1 MPVQGVM
8 MSTGSTTGTGDV
20 PVMIP
25 IAANTTLEN
34 MTNERLMALAKSN
47 EQHKVVSE
55 MLLKT
60 AQSDL
65 ANSRKKVEE
74 LTAQLDEVR
83 RELTAEKAINESRKI
98 VEYQIAAVSGSLNQT
113 DLSANQKEMARGSEE
128 YGAEKQEERLKASI
142 NLNRDWERDVD
153 EGSGNK
159 TVYVKKDSNLE
170 KDKSTSGRP
179 TDSAATILV
188 KSVLLSPRSPAVASN
203 AEPVKIP
210 AVSQRTWADADD
222 EEEDESKAP
231 VSAQGP
237 GQGQRA
243 QGGVYSRGP
252 GQGHGEGPSRGGGST
267 DGSTYKSG
275 RDKES
280 TGQYGAG
287 RGSKAGQPYNSY
299 DGDRNRGFDRDNRE
313 SSYGGDHHSSFGG
326 RGSGEGRGQFGG
338 RGMNNMGGRGQAD
351 RGSIGSG
358 AGNVVR
364 PLRPT
369 KIIPPTG
376 GPFPSS
382 PSKPPVEQERER
394 ERDGQDSA
402 HGGGS
407 PGIPRSI
414 NGTGATNN
422 NDSSSSSSGK
432 KLNSNPTSDVRNTK
446 SLIFGGPPN
455 PNPTFTRSTTS
466 TFGSRD
472 VRVLDAANAA
482 NASANANAN
491 TNANAN
497 ATSSYSNTNS
507 NFESPTRRK
516 GPPAQFISTSPDREN
531 SNTNSNSRFGDSS
544 DEHADTEGNGEERA
558 GSTDEG
564 NMKNNAAMKSKKGI
578 KNLRPAGRDGG
589 RGDGW
594 RGSGIG
600 GRGRGRDDERR
611 SLGGHEGS
619 GGRGEAMKIPPP
631 PYLAAYHRDK
641 DNDSSATTGQ
651 SSGAGTSATET
662 DRERGDSMRSSSATA
677 GVNMDGS
684 VCRFYSKGFCRFGAD
699 CNNLHTG
706 PVVKSLNRPRADS
719 APEGDTEP
727 DDASGRRMESDRREK
742 GAQPGRG
749 WGGREG
755 GGRDAG
761 RESKGRGRGGRR
773 PHTASFDGSSSDVTP
788 QTATNINITD
798 APVQSSTRSDIAA
811 NVDAMS
817 IVSTS
822 TVENA
827 SVGKGKSISTVVV
840 AAAVAVAA
848 KETVVISE

>member
-1 MPVQGVM
+1 
-8 MSTGSTTGTGDV
+8 MSTGSVPGSGDV
-20 PVMIP
+20 PVLVP
-25 IAANTTLEN
+25 IASNTTLEN

-65 ANSRKKVEE
+65 ANSRKKIEE

-83 RELTAEKAINESRKI
+83 RELTAEKALNESRKI
-98 VEYQIAAVSGSLNQT
+98 VEYEIAAVSGSLGQT
-113 DLSANQKEMARGSEE
+113 DLSTNSKEMA
-128 YGAEKQEERLKASI
+128 YATEKQEERLIASS
-142 NLNRDWERDVD
+142 NLQREWERDVD
-153 EGSGNK
+153 EGTGTK
-159 TVYVKKDSNLE
+159 PVYAKKDMNNE
-170 KDKSTSGRP
+170 KEKSTPARP

-188 KSVLLSPRSPAVASN
+188 KSVLLSPHSSVVASN
-203 AEPVKIP
+203 AELAKIP
-210 AVSQRTWADADD
+210 AASQRMWADVDD
-222 EEEDESKAP
+222 EEEDEAKAP
-231 VSAQGP
+231 ATVQ

-267 DGSTYKSG
+267 DGSSYKSG

-313 SSYGGDHHSSFGG
+313 SSYGSDHHSSFGG

-338 RGMNNMGGRGQAD
+338 RGMNNMGGRGQTD
-351 RGSIGSG
+351 RGSVGSG
-358 AGNVVR
+358 GGNVVR

-376 GPFPSS
+376 GLVPSS
-382 PSKPPVEQERER
+382 PSKPSVEHERD
-394 ERDGQDSA
+394 RDGQDTT
-402 HGGGS
+402 HGGS
-407 PGIPRSI
+407 IPSIPRPM
-414 NGTGATNN
+414 NGTSTNSNNSN

-432 KLNSNPTSDVRNTK
+432 KLNSNPISDVRNTK

-455 PNPTFTRSTTS
+455 PNPSFTRSTTS

-491 TNANAN
+491 S
-497 ATSSYSNTNS
+497 TSSYSNANS

-531 SNTNSNSRFGDSS
+531 SNADSNSRFGDSS
-544 DEHADTEGNGEERA
+544 DEFGEMADKGGANEEEI
-558 GSTDEG
+558 GTDES
-564 NMKNNAAMKSKKGI
+564 NLKMNNAAMKSKKGI
-578 KNLRPAGRDGG
+578 KNLRTAGRDGG

-594 RGSGIG
+594 RGSGVG

-631 PYLAAYHRDK
+631 TYFASYHRDK
-641 DNDSSATTGQ
+641 ENDTSANTVQ
-651 SSGAGTSATET
+651 SPGAVTSATES
-662 DRERGDSMRSSSATA
+662 DRDRGESMRSSSAAA
-677 GVNMDGS
+677 GVNMDGA
-684 VCRFYSKGFCRFGAD
+684 VCRFYSKGFCRFGSD

-719 APEGDTEP
+719 APEGEMEA
-727 DDASGRRMESDRREK
+727 DDNPRRRLELDRREK

-749 WGGREG
+749 WSAREG

-773 PHTASFDGSSSDVTP
+773 PHTTSFDGTSNDVIP
-788 QTATNINITD
+788 PTATDISISDT
-798 APVQSSTRSDIAA
+798 PVQSSTRSDPPAI
-811 NVDAMS
+811 VSAMS
-817 IVSTS
+817 PVSTS
-822 TVENA
+822 AVENT
-827 SVGKGKSISTVVV
+827 SVGEVKAMST
-840 AAAVAVAA
+840 VAVAA
-848 KETVVISE
+848 SAVTVAVKETVVISE